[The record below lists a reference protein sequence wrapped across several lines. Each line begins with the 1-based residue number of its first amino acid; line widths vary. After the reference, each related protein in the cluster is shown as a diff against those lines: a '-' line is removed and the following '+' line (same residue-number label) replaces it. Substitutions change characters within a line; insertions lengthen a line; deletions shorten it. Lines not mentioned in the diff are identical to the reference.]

1 MQKLIFVGYLLE
13 TPREYEY
20 EEDELDALMSSEEDT
35 SVATDDEEN
44 EDDNDVSSEN
54 EEKLGNDQDGKK
66 KFVEVKRDKLKV
78 AEDADDDDADD
89 ADDDDDSSDESV
101 SFQAMLMGDLDDSD
115 DSEVG
120 DHDWKPKKVKG
131 GKKENALKVKKKS
144 KQKASLNKKTSQK
157 PISQTLINLM
167 HMKDFDDSSESD
179 SEWEPGVLVSYSS
192 MNTANGLS
200 GVPIDDSVQNDDS
213 DKE

>member
-1 MQKLIFVGYLLE
+1 MPCSNLFFLGYLLE

-35 SVATDDEEN
+35 SVATEDEEN
-44 EDDNDVSSEN
+44 EDDDVSSEN
-54 EEKLGNDQDGKK
+54 ENKLRNNQDGRKK
-66 KFVEVKRDKLKV
+66 LVEVKGDSDNFKV
-78 AEDADDDDADD
+78 VDDDESDS
-89 ADDDDDSSDESV
+89 DSSDPG
-101 SFQAMLMGDLDDSD
+101 QAMLTGDLDDSD

-144 KQKASLNKKTSQK
+144 KQKASLNKTSQK

-167 HMKDFDDSSESD
+167 HMKDFDNSSESD
-179 SEWEPGVLVSYSS
+179 SEWEPGALGSKSS
-192 MNTANGLS
+192 KNTSNGLS
-200 GVPIDDSVQNDDS
+200 EVSIDDSLQVDDS
-213 DKE
+213 DEEDVNSLE